1 MKTEKEFIQ
10 RERERIAFEERLDM
24 GLRVWLNTVPPD
36 RVLSALEPMPEPRP
50 LTLTPGP
57 QSTGM
62 RSSSPNP
69 GMKPLSAWAKAM
81 SQGVSGAEIA
91 SDSADKIVK
100 VVLANSSEI
109 PIPEDVL
116 RYVIKELWRAGYAI
130 I

>member
-1 MKTEKEFIQ
+1 
-10 RERERIAFEERLDM
+10 
-24 GLRVWLNTVPPD
+24 
-36 RVLSALEPMPEPRP
+36 
-50 LTLTPGP
+50 
-57 QSTGM
+57 
-62 RSSSPNP
+62 
-69 GMKPLSAWAKAM
+69 MKPLSAWAKAM